1 MNIKIWHT
9 RQGCIL
15 ILDAKLVILKKL
27 DMLSLLTKEN
37 LLIQVKSQ
45 QSQTTIDMVTVPIF
59 LLFYYW
65 NVWFFRVGC
74 IKPIFFERCFT
85 PSQLDSTGANFTNIL
100 CTALEYAFLA

>member
-9 RQGCIL
+9 RQGRIL
-15 ILDAKLVILKKL
+15 ILNAKLVILKKL

-74 IKPIFFERCFT
+74 IKPIFLSDVSLRLSWILLGPISPTFYA
-85 PSQLDSTGANFTNIL
+85 QL
-100 CTALEYAFLA
+100 